1 MKVKDI
7 ITRLQETYTPDT
19 ELVIAWWDR
28 DLFLVPDETP
38 DPMGQR
44 NPTHNEW
51 ADTVAVID
59 DNGFGDHPDAI
70 MFDVIYEQVLET
82 IHNTPEGDAA

>member
-7 ITRLQETYTPDT
+7 ITRLQETYAPDH

-28 DLFLVPDETP
+28 ELFLVPDEQDET
-38 DPMGQR
+38 GHR
-44 NPTHNEW
+44 NLTLEEW

-59 DNGFGDHPDAI
+59 DNGFGDHADAI

-82 IHNTPEGDAA
+82 IHNAPEGGAA